1 MYAAVGVQ
9 TNKIYAE
16 ANLKSEVMNVVHQK
30 YASYQ
35 KCMNGSERES
45 ERLNYPVLPE
55 PISIKRL

>member
-30 YASYQ
+30 
-35 KCMNGSERES
+35 CMNGSDRES